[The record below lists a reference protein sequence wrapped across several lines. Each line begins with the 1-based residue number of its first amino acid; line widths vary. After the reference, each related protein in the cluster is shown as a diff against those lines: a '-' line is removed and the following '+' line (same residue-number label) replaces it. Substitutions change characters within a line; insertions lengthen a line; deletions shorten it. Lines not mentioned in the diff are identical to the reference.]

1 MLVGAHLGLELCQE
15 GHAVVGT
22 GKFVT
27 HGYGSCPSKS
37 RSLDR
42 WFRGRVKQVE
52 LLPIPR

>member
-27 HGYGSCPSKS
+27 HGYGSCPSRS

-52 LLPIPR
+52 LLPILR